1 MESLGGSDSY
11 FSYIGDRGNGVS
23 CLEKDV
29 EKKDTSILS
38 LSNVWIYNLHLCRK
52 AIKESKKM
60 TKERIKKGK
69 EECGVK
75 KRTGKRRKVS
85 ASFTVEMS
93 VLMPMILFLIMG
105 CILAAFYYH
114 DKSILSGAAYETAVV
129 GSTKMRE
136 KNGIKEEELEALLK
150 ERIRG
155 KCILMTEVKTSV
167 DISKKEIKI
176 DASVSRGKM
185 RIEVVKAAAVT
196 EPEKQIRKKRR
207 MGGWEWSEKLP

>member
-1 MESLGGSDSY
+1 M
-11 FSYIGDRGNGVS
+11 R
-23 CLEKDV
+23 
-29 EKKDTSILS
+29 
-38 LSNVWIYNLHLCRK
+38 
-52 AIKESKKM
+52 SKK
-60 TKERIKKGK
+60 G
-69 EECGVK
+69 
-75 KRTGKRRKVS
+75 TGKRRRVS

-167 DISKKEIKI
+167 DISKKEIRI
-176 DASVSRGKM
+176 GASVSHGKM

-196 EPEKQIRKKRR
+196 EPEKQIRKKGEWEDRNGAKNYHRGRR
-207 MGGWEWSEKLP
+207 ALSGGLSNSDVEDQSSGRIVGDWRARNEWKKLL

>member
-1 MESLGGSDSY
+1 METLGGSDSY
-11 FSYIGDRGNGVS
+11 FSYIRDYGDGVS
-23 CLEKDV
+23 YLEKAV
-29 EKKDTSILS
+29 KKKDTSILS
-38 LSNVWIYNLHLCRK
+38 VFNVWIYNLRLCRK
-52 AIKESKKM
+52 AIKESRRM
-60 TKERIKKGK
+60 EKEIKEGKRRMRSKKG
-69 EECGVK
+69 
-75 KRTGKRRKVS
+75 TGKRRRVS

-155 KCILMTEVKTSV
+155 KCILMTEVKHP
-167 DISKKEIKI
+167 
-176 DASVSRGKM
+176 
-185 RIEVVKAAAVT
+185 RIYRR
-196 EPEKQIRKKRR
+196 RKS
-207 MGGWEWSEKLP
+207 G